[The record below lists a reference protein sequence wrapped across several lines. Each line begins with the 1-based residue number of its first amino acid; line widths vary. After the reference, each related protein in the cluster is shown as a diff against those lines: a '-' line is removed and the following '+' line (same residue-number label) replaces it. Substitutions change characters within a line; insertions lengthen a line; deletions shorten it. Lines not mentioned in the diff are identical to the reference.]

1 MTQFIE
7 KRLQVFISSTYLDLK
22 EERQSAVKAILEAGH
37 IPAGMEL
44 FTGGDESQMEVI
56 KQWIEASDVYLLILG
71 GRYGSLEPNSGKSY
85 THLEYEYAVE
95 QKKTLFACILKDDYL
110 EEKIKKP
117 NVNSKDI
124 REQDNQ
130 NKFKEFK
137 SLVMS
142 KMVFQCSSF
151 LEIEIGIIKKMNEL
165 GRNKSLIGW
174 IRSDESNN
182 SSLLSEEVA
191 RLSKENH
198 ELREQLEMMKKK
210 RQDLSSNL
218 MIHGIHFDDIIE
230 ALSNTI
236 LLEEDFNDLQMKF
249 DEIISRRGVSIN
261 VEDLTSFLQLELIGG
276 IRENKISNVVDLIYI
291 CSDRLLMT
299 DLRLERRSELDAVR
313 TPRNVGASTG
323 ISTMQRLQIGATTPF
338 DLDSFF
344 VEQVFSIPKLKILF
358 GFNILAIEKETL
370 VVSKEGESLIK
381 YIKGHKTKEL
391 YQLQQNTPE

>member
-22 EERQSAVKAILEAGH
+22 EERQAAVKAILEVGH

-44 FTGGDESQMEVI
+44 FTGGDESQMEAI
-56 KQWIEASDVYLLILG
+56 KQWIETSDVYLLILG
-71 GRYGSLEPNSGKSY
+71 GRYGSLDPNSGKSY

-95 QKKTLFACILKDDYL
+95 QKKTLFACVLKDDYL

-130 NKFKEFK
+130 DKFREFK

-142 KMVFQCSSF
+142 KMVFQCGSF
-151 LEIEIGIIKKMNEL
+151 LEIENSIIKKMNEL

-198 ELREQLEMMKKK
+198 ELRDQLEVMNKKK
-210 RQDLSSNL
+210 QDLSSNL
-218 MIHGIHFDDIIE
+218 MIHGIHFDDIIKI
-230 ALSNTI
+230 LSTTI
-236 LLEEDFNDLQMKF
+236 LLDKDFIGLSIEIDKIADDFASGINTKDL
-249 DEIISRRGVSIN
+249 IN
-261 VEDLTSFLQLELIGG
+261 FFQFELIGG
-276 IRENKISNVVDLIYI
+276 IKSNKISSVLDLVYT

-299 DLRLERRSELDAVR
+299 ELCLERKSELDAMKI
-313 TPRNVGASTG
+313 PRNLGSST
-323 ISTMQRLQIGATTPF
+323 STHLLKQLQVSAVTSF
-338 DLDSFF
+338 DLDSLFIKK
-344 VEQVFSIPKLKILF
+344 VFSIPKLKILF
-358 GFNILAIEKETL
+358 GFNILSITKEIL
-370 VVSKEGESLIK
+370 VVSKEGQSLIK

-391 YQLQQNTPE
+391 YQLQQNIPE